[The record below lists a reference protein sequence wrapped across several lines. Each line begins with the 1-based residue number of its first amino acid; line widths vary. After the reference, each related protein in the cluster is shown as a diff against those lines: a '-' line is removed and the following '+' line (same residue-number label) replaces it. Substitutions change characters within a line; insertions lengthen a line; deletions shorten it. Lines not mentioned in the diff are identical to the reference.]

1 MHMNALAQQ
10 IRRLPVL
17 ESVPEVKFE
26 NRQRSKIFIFYA
38 YSKSE
43 KRSRKFLREVGEL
56 IP

>member
-1 MHMNALAQQ
+1 MNALAQQ
-10 IRRLPVL
+10 IRQLPVL